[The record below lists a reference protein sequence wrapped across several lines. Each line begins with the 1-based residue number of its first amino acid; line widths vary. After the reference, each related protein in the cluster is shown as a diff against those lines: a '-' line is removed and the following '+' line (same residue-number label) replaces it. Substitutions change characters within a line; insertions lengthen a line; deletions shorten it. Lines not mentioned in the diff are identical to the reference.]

1 MSRGVRIFI
10 VAATAVA
17 CVLAFLL
24 VIYVFPKDRPLVT
37 NFEEC
42 ARAGY
47 RVLNTVPRQCEIA
60 RGLSIV
66 EQTKPITC
74 IPHTF
79 EEFTKKDPLFSGA
92 PANVDFST
100 YDVPAENK
108 QALIDGAKLGPNFS
122 GRYTVVKDGCG
133 TGCHVILDA
142 KTGRI
147 IVYGV
152 NSSYGIEFRRD
163 SSLMIINP
171 KAQIPSTLTAEER
184 KGLATEYW
192 RFENSSMFNLCPNP
206 LPN

>member
-17 CVLAFLL
+17 CVAAFLF

-47 RVLNTVPRQCEIA
+47 RVLNTVPRRCEVA
-60 RGLSIV
+60 KGLSIV
-66 EQTKPITC
+66 EQIPTKCPLYS
-74 IPHTF
+74 F
-79 EEFTKKDPLFSGA
+79 KEFTTKEPVFSGA
-92 PANVDFST
+92 PAAPDFST

-108 QALIDGAKLGPNFS
+108 QPLIDGAKLGPNFS

-133 TGCHVILDA
+133 AGCHVILDA

-152 NSSYGIEFRRD
+152 NSSYGIEFRKD
-163 SSLMIINP
+163 SALMIINP
-171 KAQIPSTLTAEER
+171 KAQLPATLSAEE
-184 KGLATEYW
+184 KKSLATEYW
-192 RFENSSMFNLCPNP
+192 KFENSSMFNECNAPFSR
-206 LPN
+206 